1 MTDTVQPSSHDAMSF
16 STEEQRRR
24 MYRRIARS
32 QQLRYALLVV
42 PLILYLLVF
51 YIYPV
56 AAMLADS
63 VIGPQGLTLQYFARM
78 AETPIYWR
86 VFSGTVWLAVI
97 TTLVCLVL
105 AYPLAYAMSRA
116 SPTRAMVMFALV
128 LLPFWTSILVRSY
141 AWMVLLGRNGIF
153 NDWLMRAG
161 LTTEPLNMLYTTF
174 AVYVSMV
181 YVLLPFMIL
190 PLYSVLRS
198 IDSTLLR
205 AAEGMGASRGK
216 IFLHVVAPLSK
227 PGVAAGCLVV
237 FILAL
242 GFYITPALLGGQRDV
257 TIAMLIAQQL
267 DMYEW
272 NFAAVLASLLLFFS
286 LLVFAIFDRMIGIER
301 MFVR

>member
-1 MTDTVQPSSHDAMSF
+1 MVPATQIAAANASSAGG
-16 STEEQRRR
+16 EERRR
-24 MYRRIARS
+24 LYRRILFAE
-32 QQLRYALLVV
+32 QFRYALLVA

-56 AAMLADS
+56 ASMLVQS
-63 VIGPQGLTLQYFARM
+63 VISNGGFTFEYFGRLF
-78 AETPIYWR
+78 ESPIYWR
-86 VFSGTVWLAVI
+86 VFLNTVWLALG
-97 TTLVCLVL
+97 TTLICLVL

-116 SPTRAMVMFALV
+116 SPTRAAVMFALV

-153 NDWLMRAG
+153 NDWLSRAG
-161 LTTEPLNMLYTTF
+161 LISEPLNLLYTPF
-174 AVYVSMV
+174 AVYIAMV

-198 IDSTLLR
+198 IDPSLLR
-205 AAEGMGASRGK
+205 AAEGLGASTRQ
-216 IFLHVVAPLSK
+216 IFFSVVAPLSK

-242 GFYITPALLGGQRDV
+242 GFYITPALMGGQRDV
-257 TIAMLIAQQL
+257 TLAMLVAQQL

-286 LLVFAIFDRMIGIER
+286 LVVFLVFDKMIGIER
-301 MFVR
+301 MFSR

>member
-1 MTDTVQPSSHDAMSF
+1 MALATQTTAARSASRAR
-16 STEEQRRR
+16 EERRR
-24 MYRRIARS
+24 LYRRILFAE
-32 QQLRYALLVV
+32 QIRYALLVA
-42 PLILYLLVF
+42 PLIIYLLIF

-56 AAMLADS
+56 ASMLVQS
-63 VIGPQGLTLQYFARM
+63 VIGNGGFTLQYFWRLF
-78 AETPIYWR
+78 ETPIYWR
-86 VFSGTVWLAVI
+86 VFLNTVWLALG
-97 TTLVCLVL
+97 TTLICLVL

-116 SPTRAMVMFALV
+116 SATRAAVMFALV

-153 NDWLMRAG
+153 NDWLSRAG
-161 LTTEPLNMLYTTF
+161 LISEPLNLLYTPF
-174 AVYVSMV
+174 AVYVAMV

-198 IDSTLLR
+198 IDPSLLR
-205 AAEGMGASRGK
+205 AAEGLGATTRQ

-242 GFYITPALLGGQRDV
+242 GFYITPALMGGQRDV
-257 TIAMLIAQQL
+257 TLAMLVAQQL

-286 LLVFAIFDRMIGIER
+286 LLVFFIFDKMIGIER